1 MIKLKID
8 LTKLTGAKL
17 MTSKSGKP
25 ILVIDLDKSRTF
37 QGKNGA
43 VYADLCVIERREV
56 GEYGDTHFIAED
68 VSKEEREDGV
78 KGAIV
83 GNGKELEKRQ
93 QSRGREDHPQR
104 REPVK
109 RDTVDD
115 VFTAEE
121 DIDSIPF

>member
-1 MIKLKID
+1 
-8 LTKLTGAKL
+8 

-25 ILVIDLDKSRTF
+25 ILVVDLDKSRTF

-43 VYADLCVIERREV
+43 VYADLCVIERKEV
-56 GEYGDTHFIAED
+56 GEYGDTHFIKED
-68 VSKEEREDGV
+68 TTKEERESGFEA
-78 KGAIV
+78 AIV

-93 QSRGREDHPQR
+93 QSRGREAKPQR

-109 RDTVDD
+109 RETMDE
-115 VFTAEE
+115 VFTDD

>member
-17 MTSKSGKP
+17 MKSNSGKP
-25 ILVIDLDKSRTF
+25 IVVIDLDNSRTF

-43 VYADLCVIERREV
+43 VYADLCLVERKEV

-68 VSKEEREDGV
+68 TTKQERQDGV
-78 KGAIV
+78 KSAIV

-93 QSRGREDHPQR
+93 QSRGLEEPRGRQSAPSNRET
-104 REPVK
+104 V
-109 RDTVDD
+109 DTV
-115 VFTAEE
+115 FTGEE
-121 DIDSIPF
+121 DDIPF